1 MRTPQMKSCVFILRT
16 ICSFTIQRRHS
27 REKARRVGDSLLVGA
42 RKMDTPS
49 HLQII
54 MPGIEFTVLYPDSCK
69 HCQDKK
75 EIGAMGPA

>member
-1 MRTPQMKSCVFILRT
+1 MKSCVFILRT

-54 MPGIEFTVLYPDSCK
+54 MPGIEFTVLCHDSSK
-69 HCQDKK
+69 QWQDKK
-75 EIGAMGPA
+75 ETGTPRI

>member
-1 MRTPQMKSCVFILRT
+1 MRT
-16 ICSFTIQRRHS
+16 ICSFAIQRRHS

-54 MPGIEFTVLYPDSCK
+54 MPGIEFTALCADSCK
-69 HCQDKK
+69 HYKDKK
-75 EIGAMGPA
+75 EFGALDPA

>member
-1 MRTPQMKSCVFILRT
+1 MRT
-16 ICSFTIQRRHS
+16 ICSFAIQRRHS
-27 REKARRVGDSLLVGA
+27 RKKARGVGDSLLVGA

-69 HCQDKK
+69 HYKDKK
-75 EIGAMGPA
+75 EIGALDPA